1 MQYPEPIAK
10 LIDSY
15 MKLPGI
21 GQKTATRLAFYT
33 IDMKDEVVNEFAKSL
48 LRCKTRIYTFAV
60 SAEISQK
67 KILVKYVEILHVI
80 AALS

>member
-1 MQYPEPIAK
+1 MHYPTPIAK

-33 IDMKDEVVNEFAKSL
+33 INMQEEDVTEFAKISMSRMRSL
-48 LRCKTRIYTFAV
+48 SSNHHSIGLWKKRKELQRCVRRENGQIK
-60 SAEISQK
+60 
-67 KILVKYVEILHVI
+67 
-80 AALS
+80 